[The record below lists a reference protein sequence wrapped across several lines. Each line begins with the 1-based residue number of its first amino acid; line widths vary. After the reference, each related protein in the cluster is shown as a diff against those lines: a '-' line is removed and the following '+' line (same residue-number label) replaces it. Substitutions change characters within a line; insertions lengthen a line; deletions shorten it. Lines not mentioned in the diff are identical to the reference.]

1 MGLAGVAALG
11 IGAVMV
17 TLAIT
22 LSIDWDLNALC
33 PAAGGTATF
42 CGAVWWS
49 TIVEYLPVLLFLG
62 QIVVVIV
69 MGSPVAFVRSR

>member
-17 TLAIT
+17 TLAIN

-33 PAAGGTATF
+33 PGTETF
-42 CGAVWWS
+42 CNAVWWS

-62 QIVVVIV
+62 QILVVIV
-69 MGSPVAFVRSR
+69 MGSPRALVRMR